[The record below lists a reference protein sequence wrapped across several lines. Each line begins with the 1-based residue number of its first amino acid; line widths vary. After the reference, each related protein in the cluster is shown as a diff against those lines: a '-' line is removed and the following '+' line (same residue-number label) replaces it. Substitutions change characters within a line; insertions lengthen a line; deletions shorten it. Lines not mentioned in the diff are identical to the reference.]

1 MIVPLGMDVHGIFLL
16 YLYILGRKETSKSL
30 QQRKGTPAC
39 VTLCL
44 SYVISMLYLCI
55 NYNFTQIIATAWAV
69 GTLCAL
75 MILPIY
81 VTLNK
86 ASEETN

>member
-1 MIVPLGMDVHGIFLL
+1 MIGMDVHGIFLS
-16 YLYILGRKETSKSL
+16 YLYILGRKETSKPL

-75 MILPIY
+75 MILPI
-81 VTLNK
+81 LLCDSQQSFRRN
-86 ASEETN
+86 